1 MIDFQKVLEAE
12 KERERDLFEQ
22 TSEQLK
28 ILNEGT
34 EKILEDIMKSV
45 YENCNNYNEAYI
57 LLQNLRSHASAPG
70 LFFYP
75 ARTALVDSA
84 MQIFNDHKNMGYE
97 FK

>member
-12 KERERDLFEQ
+12 KERERVLFEQ
-22 TSEQLK
+22 TSEQLR

-45 YENCNNYNEAYI
+45 YENCNNYNEVYI
-57 LLQNLRSHASAPG
+57 FLQNLRSHASAPD
-70 LFFYP
+70 LFFYA

-84 MQIFNDHKNMGYE
+84 TQIFNDHKSAGYE